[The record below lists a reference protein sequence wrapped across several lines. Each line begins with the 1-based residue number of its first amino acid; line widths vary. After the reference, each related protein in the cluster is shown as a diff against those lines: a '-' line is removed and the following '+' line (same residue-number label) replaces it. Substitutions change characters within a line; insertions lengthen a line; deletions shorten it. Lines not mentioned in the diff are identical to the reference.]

1 MYSKKYIQKG
11 GDFPGPWGDNLP
23 SYYSVGQPNQYSQ
36 QGGQNNVPTKEE
48 TDHTCKQCEKYKAG
62 REAHKEQISNQ
73 KAAEI
78 KAAEAKC
85 LGAKSTAQI
94 KIEEIKANA
103 QARLESELAEAK
115 IDNEK
120 DIIDG
125 CKNKESLIHNAR
137 EEKIQDLVSKYEDK
151 VRAELENAGVS
162 KQDAKVAA
170 QAEASTLLNSSNSE
184 IVISDDTQATSA
196 VENALNKLSG
206 DVNVVYIDKD
216 WPGNSNYTGADTA
229 TLQAAAQAIS
239 SGSLLG
245 DSGATGA
252 IVFSGGG
259 KYYVHNPKNRKI
271 YKENTRS
278 TIGKKL
284 VGGLLKKLK
293 VNKLAEIKK
302 ISNQVGEIYISQK
315 KKIIYLS
322 KGGAMEDFYHNN
334 LGYVYQTKGGKS
346 RNSKRRS
353 VRKSRRSQRKSNRN
367 SKKSQKKKTKKKFKK
382 KSKKKRTKRRSQNNK
397 K

>member
-1 MYSKKYIQKG
+1 MYSKKYTQKG

-36 QGGQNNVPTKEE
+36 QGGKTNVPTKEE

-62 REAHKEQISNQ
+62 REAHKEEISNQ

-85 LGAKSTAQI
+85 LSAKSAAQI

-103 QARLESELAEAK
+103 QARLESELSEAK

-137 EEKIQDLVSKYEDK
+137 EEKIQDLVSKYENK
-151 VRAELENAGVS
+151 VRTELENAGVS
-162 KQDAKVAA
+162 KSDAKIAA
-170 QAEASTLLNSSNSE
+170 QTEASTLLNSSNSE
-184 IVISDDTQATSA
+184 IVISDDTQTTSA

-229 TLQAAAQAIS
+229 TLQAAAEAIS
-239 SGSLLG
+239 SGTFLG
-245 DSGATGA
+245 DTGTTGA
-252 IVFSGGG
+252 VVFSGGG
-259 KYYVHNPKNRKI
+259 KYYVHNPKNRKN
-271 YKENTRS
+271 YKENTKS
-278 TIGKKL
+278 IIGKKL

-302 ISNQVGEIYISQK
+302 ISNQVGGNLYFPKE
-315 KKIIYLS
+315 KIIYLS
-322 KGGAMEDFYHNN
+322 KGGAMEEFYHNN
-334 LGYVYQTKGGKS
+334 LGYVYQTQGGKS

-353 VRKSRRSQRKSNRN
+353 KRNSRRSQRKSNRN
-367 SKKSQKKKTKKKFKK
+367 SRKSQKRRQRR
-382 KSKKKRTKRRSQNNK
+382 SLRRNQRRRTRRRRSQNNK